1 MLWHRLVIVAMV
13 ICWTLAPKAGFYF
26 RPTEERCWL
35 TSLAGGIIMSSA
47 AISVAALLAT
57 LTGFL
62 LLVRFLGPLVARFN
76 RAVANPI
83 TRQFATRAPGMGVVI
98 HSGRKSGR
106 VYRTPVNV
114 FKVSEGFVIAL
125 TYGPRSEWVMNV
137 IAAGQCELET
147 GGRVYRCTAPVVI
160 HDPSR
165 RRFPWPIRVGL
176 WIAGT
181 TDYLQLSIAR
191 VSCASA

>member
-1 MLWHRLVIVAMV
+1 MNLLDGISIDSLTRRVATTV
-13 ICWTLAPKAGFYF
+13 
-26 RPTEERCWL
+26 
-35 TSLAGGIIMSSA
+35 
-47 AISVAALLAT
+47 AT
-57 LTGFL
+57 LIAFL
-62 LLVRFLGPLVARFN
+62 LLIRFFGPSVARAN
-76 RAVANPI
+76 RVVTNPI
-83 TRQFATRAPGMGVVI
+83 TRQFAGRAPGMAIVR
-98 HSGRKSGR
+98 HRGRTSGR

-191 VSCASA
+191 VSYASA

>member
-114 FKVSEGFVIAL
+114 FKGPEGFSIAL
-125 TYGPRSEWVMNV
+125 TYGRNSDWVRNV
-137 IAAGQCELET
+137 LAAGRCELET
-147 GGRVYRCTAPVVI
+147 RGVVYQCSAPAIV

-165 RRFPWPIRVGL
+165 RSFQWPIRIGL
-176 WIAGT
+176 WIGGAA
-181 TDYLQLSIAR
+181 DYLRLSISQ
-191 VSCASA
+191 VSRASA

>member
-1 MLWHRLVIVAMV
+1 MNLL
-13 ICWTLAPKAGFYF
+13 
-26 RPTEERCWL
+26 
-35 TSLAGGIIMSSA
+35 GGISIDSLTRR
-47 AISVAALLAT
+47 VATTVAT
-57 LTGFL
+57 LIAFL
-62 LLVRFLGPLVARFN
+62 LLIRFFGPAVARAN
-76 RAVANPI
+76 RVVTNPI
-83 TRQFATRAPGMGVVI
+83 TRQFAGRAPGMAIVR
-98 HSGRKSGR
+98 HRGRTSGR

-114 FKVSEGFVIAL
+114 FKVAEGFVIAL